1 MKISQ
6 TDRLRRIIQHAYA
19 NAPAV
24 KSILDAAGV
33 SPDDIQTLADG
44 STELAEVLDRIP
56 VTSKDKLVELQAAD
70 PPFGGFLAV
79 PLDTLQHVFLSPG
92 PLYEP
97 SADASA
103 VMDTVRDVFA
113 IAGFTAEDVVINTFG
128 YHLIPTGLAL
138 DQVLTQIGATVIPAG
153 VGNADLQIKMMLDL
167 GVTAYVGAPSW
178 LMALIQK
185 AEERGLDLGQF
196 SLRKALVS
204 AEPLPPALRQTFV
217 EKYGLS
223 VTNAYGTAELG
234 FLAYNTEGGLAMR
247 LLKTPIIQVVNPET
261 GQSVGP
267 GAAGE
272 VVVTTFNDTYPLIRL
287 GTGDLAINLDPAPG
301 ESRQEERSII
311 LVGRVGDAV
320 KVRGMFVHPNQLRF
334 ALAQIPGIA
343 RAQAVVTRPENRDEL
358 TLRVAL
364 ADESADRD
372 ALTKGLSAAVQSTCR
387 VKVDGVAFIPVDA
400 LAEDAKLILDER
412 SWE

>member
-1 MKISQ
+1 MKTSQ
-6 TDRLRRIIQHAYA
+6 TDRLCRIIQHAYA
-19 NAPAV
+19 HAPAV
-24 KSILDAAGV
+24 KSILDAANI
-33 SPDDIQTLADG
+33 SPDDIQTLAD
-44 STELAEVLDRIP
+44 LDKIP
-56 VTSKDKLVELQAAD
+56 VTSKDKVVELQAAD

-79 PLDTLQHVFLSPG
+79 PLDTLQHVFFSPG

-97 SADASA
+97 SADESA
-103 VMDTVRDVFA
+103 VMDTVRDMFA

-167 GVTAYVGAPSW
+167 GVTAYIGTPSW
-178 LMALIQK
+178 LMALIEK
-185 AEERGLDLGQF
+185 AEERGLDFGQF

-247 LLKTPIIQVVNPET
+247 LLKTPIIQVVDSET

-272 VVVTTFNDTYPLIRL
+272 VVVTTFNETYPLIRL
-287 GTGDLAINLDPAPG
+287 GTGDLAVNLDPAPG
-301 ESRQEERSII
+301 QSRQEDRSII

-334 ALAQIPGIA
+334 ALAQIAGIA
-343 RAQAVVTRPENRDEL
+343 RAQAVVTRPENRDQL
-358 TLRVAL
+358 TLRVVL
-364 ADESADRD
+364 ADESADRE
-372 ALTKGLSAAVQSTCR
+372 ALTKGLSAAVQSACR
-387 VKVDGVAFIPVDA
+387 VKVDRVEFILADA
-400 LAEDAKLILDER
+400 LAEGAELILDER

>member
-1 MKISQ
+1 MSE
-6 TDRLRRIIQHAYA
+6 TSERLKHIIQHAYT

-24 KSILDAAGV
+24 KSLLDAGGI
-33 SPDDIQTLADG
+33 SPDDIQTPAD
-44 STELAEVLDRIP
+44 LDKIP
-56 VTSKDKLVELQAAD
+56 VTSKDRLVELQAAS

-97 SADASA
+97 SAEESA
-103 VMDTVRDVFA
+103 VMDTVRDMFA
-113 IAGFTAEDVVINTFG
+113 IAGFTTEDVVINTFG

-167 GVTAYVGAPSW
+167 GVTAYMGTPSW
-178 LMALIQK
+178 LMALIEK
-185 AEERGLDLGQF
+185 AEERGLDFGQL
-196 SLRKALVS
+196 SLQKVLVS
-204 AEPLPPALRQTFV
+204 AEPLPPALRHTFV

-234 FLAYNTEGGLAMR
+234 FLAYNTEDGLAMR
-247 LLKTPIIQVVNPET
+247 LLRTPIIQIVNPET

-267 GAAGE
+267 GETGE
-272 VVVTTFNDTYPLIRL
+272 VVVTTFNETYPLIRL
-287 GTGDLAINLDPAPG
+287 GTGDLAVNLDPAPG
-301 ESRQEERSII
+301 ESRQEDRSII

-334 ALAQIPGIA
+334 ALSQVPGIA
-343 RAQAVVTRPENRDEL
+343 RAQAVVTRLKNRDQL
-358 TLRVAL
+358 ILRVVL
-364 ADESADRD
+364 ADEAADRE
-372 ALTKGLSAAVQSTCR
+372 ALTNGLSAAVQAACR
-387 VKVDGVAFIPVDA
+387 VKTDHVQFIPADA

>member
-1 MKISQ
+1 MKTSQ
-6 TDRLRRIIQHAYA
+6 ADKLRHIIQHAYA

-24 KSILDAAGV
+24 KSILDAANI
-33 SPDDIQTLADG
+33 SPDDIQTLAD
-44 STELAEVLDRIP
+44 LDKIP
-56 VTSKDKLVELQAAD
+56 VTSKDKVVELQAAD

-79 PLDTLQHVFLSPG
+79 PLDTLQHVFFSPG

-97 SADASA
+97 SADESA
-103 VMDTVRDVFA
+103 VMDTIRDMFA
-113 IAGFTAEDVVINTFG
+113 IAGFTAGDVVINTFG

-153 VGNADLQIKMMLDL
+153 VGNADLQVKMMLDL
-167 GVTAYVGAPSW
+167 GVTAYIGTPSW

-185 AEERGLDLGQF
+185 AEERGLDFGQF

-234 FLAYNTEGGLAMR
+234 FLAYNTEGGLSMR
-247 LLKTPIIQVVNPET
+247 LLETPIIQVVDSET

-272 VVVTTFNDTYPLIRL
+272 VVVTTFNETYPLIRL
-287 GTGDLAINLDPAPG
+287 GTGDLAVNLDPAPG
-301 ESRQEERSII
+301 ESRQEDRSII

-343 RAQAVVTRPENRDEL
+343 RAQAVVTRPENRDQL
-358 TLRVAL
+358 TLRVVL

-372 ALTKGLSAAVQSTCR
+372 ALTKGLSAAVQSACR
-387 VKVDGVAFIPVDA
+387 VKVDGVEFIPAGA
-400 LAEDAKLILDER
+400 LAEDAQVILDER

>member
-1 MKISQ
+1 MNTSQ
-6 TDRLRRIIQHAYA
+6 TDRLRHIIQHAYA

-33 SPDDIQTLADG
+33 SPDDVQTPAD
-44 STELAEVLDRIP
+44 LDKIP

-70 PPFGGFLAV
+70 PPFGGFLAA
-79 PLDTLQHVFLSPG
+79 PLDTLQHVFFSPG

-97 SADASA
+97 SADESA
-103 VMDTVRDVFA
+103 VIDTVRDMFA

-167 GVTAYVGAPSW
+167 GVTAYIGTPSW
-178 LMALIQK
+178 LMALIEK
-185 AEERGLDLGQF
+185 AEERGLGFGQF

-247 LLKTPIIQVVNPET
+247 LLQTPIIQVVDSET

-272 VVVTTFNDTYPLIRL
+272 VVVTTFNETYPLIRL
-287 GTGDLAINLDPAPG
+287 GTGDLAVNLDPAPG
-301 ESRQEERSII
+301 ESRQEDRSII

-334 ALAQIPGIA
+334 ALAQIAGVA
-343 RAQAVVTRPENRDEL
+343 RAQAVVTRPENRDQL

-364 ADESADRD
+364 ADESADRA
-372 ALTKGLSAAVQSTCR
+372 ALTKGLSAAVQSACR
-387 VKVDGVAFIPVDA
+387 VKTDHVQFIPADA
-400 LAEDAKLILDER
+400 LAEDAALIVDER

>member
-1 MKISQ
+1 MSEVSE
-6 TDRLRRIIQHAYA
+6 RLKHIILHAYA
-19 NAPAV
+19 RAPAV
-24 KSILDAAGV
+24 KSIFDAAGV
-33 SPDDIQTLADG
+33 SPDDIQTITD
-44 STELAEVLDRIP
+44 LDKIP
-56 VTSKDKLVELQAAD
+56 VTSKDRLVELQAAD

-79 PLDTLQHVFLSPG
+79 PLDTLQHVFFSPG

-97 SADASA
+97 SADEGA

-153 VGNADLQIKMMLDL
+153 VGNADLQVKMMLDL
-167 GVTAYVGAPSW
+167 GVTAYIGTPSW

-185 AEERGLDLGQF
+185 AEVGQVGNLSHQF
-196 SLRKALVS
+196 CLQKALVS

-217 EKYGLS
+217 EKYGLR

-261 GQSVGP
+261 GKLAGP
-267 GAAGE
+267 GETGE
-272 VVVTTFNDTYPLIRL
+272 VVVTTFNETYPLIRF
-287 GTGDLAINLDPAPG
+287 GTGDLAVSLDPAPG
-301 ESRQEERSII
+301 ESRQEDRSII

-334 ALAQIPGIA
+334 VLAQVPGIA
-343 RAQAVVTRPENRDEL
+343 RAQAVVARTENRDQL
-358 TLRVAL
+358 TLRVVL
-364 ADESADRD
+364 ADQAADCE
-372 ALTKGLSAAVQSTCR
+372 ALTKGLSAAVQSACR
-387 VKVDGVAFIPVDA
+387 VKVDRVEFIPADA
-400 LAEDAKLILDER
+400 LAEDAAVILDER
-412 SWE
+412 RWE